1 MRLEEVL
8 SHPPRVLTPEQRAF
22 YFEQGYLHLEDFVS
36 SDRIERLQR
45 ASARLVEQSRP
56 LTESND
62 MFVLDQGHCAEAP
75 RLRRLNRAVDYDD
88 AFWEYA
94 SESSLPD
101 LAADLI
107 GPDVKFRESLINFKW
122 ARGGDEVRWHQ
133 DLPYYPHTNTCAI
146 LMLTCLE
153 DVASD
158 QAPLMVVPGS
168 HHLGLLEH
176 YDREDKWL
184 GRVCDEDIERVPV
197 EEAVELTGGAG
208 TLIVLHGCIVHGSRH
223 NHSDRNRPL
232 LTCGYSAADA
242 FCYTPF
248 ASGQASSHAWRI
260 VRGKP
265 ARYAHHEAV
274 RFRLPPDYSDTF
286 TSIFEMQKGQQPRH
300 ARTKA
305 GATPP

>member
-1 MRLEEVL
+1 MRLDAVL
-8 SHPPRVLTPEQRAF
+8 AHLPRVLTPEQRAF
-22 YFEQGYLHLEDFVS
+22 YFEQGYLHLEEFIS
-36 SDRIERLQR
+36 SDRIGRLRR
-45 ASARLVEQSRP
+45 ASACLVEQSRP
-56 LTESND
+56 LTESNE
-62 MFVLDQGHCAEAP
+62 MFVLDKGHRADAP

-88 AFWEYA
+88 AFWKYA

-101 LAADLI
+101 IAADLI
-107 GPDVKFRESLINFKW
+107 GPDVKFRESLINYKW
-122 ARGGDEVRWHQ
+122 AGGGDEVRWHQ

-158 QAPLMVVPGS
+158 QAPLMVVPRS

-197 EEAVELTGGAG
+197 EEAVELTGRAG

-223 NHSDRNRPL
+223 NNSDRNRPL
-232 LTCGYSAADA
+232 LTCGYSSADA

-248 ASGQASSHAWRI
+248 AFGQHSRFAWRI

-265 ARYAHHEAV
+265 AKYAHHEAM
-274 RFRLPPDYSDTF
+274 RFRLPPDYSDTY
-286 TSIFEMQKGQQPRH
+286 TSIFEMQKGQQPRLAH
-300 ARTKA
+300 SKA
-305 GATPP
+305 EG